1 MKKRR
6 KKEPVPP
13 TIVFTY
19 ERGKETI
26 STPPSELGKSRA
38 PSRRRAGKP
47 HKTKK
52 GRQSEDS
59 EKRRNTDRARLPR
72 RGTDA

>member
-26 STPPSELGKSRA
+26 STPPSELGKSRT
-38 PSRRRAGKP
+38 PSRRRAGKA

-52 GRQSEDS
+52 GRQSED
-59 EKRRNTDRARLPR
+59 
-72 RGTDA
+72 